1 MQNVPT
7 DIVNS
12 ISSYLTDTEVMTFS
26 TTTKNDWNLPRNK
39 LYRKFIY
46 KKIMPLVLFGEDNI
60 FWVEDMGDFDDFKN
74 GFIARDEL
82 DNVDTDYQMF
92 FAYHEEMSA
101 IKKDYNYFI
110 HMFADALLETYNY
123 PICNL
128 NTIGFPKSYYYKD
141 VFASSDTLQTQPQ
154 LYHNEKI
161 SMLYRCL
168 AKSTAHKCINNSLT
182 LRALVG

>member
-1 MQNVPT
+1 MQNVPA

-12 ISSYLTDTEVMTFS
+12 ISSYLTDTEVMAFS

-46 KKIMPLVLFGEDNI
+46 KKIMPLLLFGEDNI
-60 FWVEDMGDFDDFKN
+60 FWVEDMDDFNEFKN
-74 GFIARDEL
+74 GFVAREL
-82 DNVDTDYQMF
+82 AHPDTDFQLF
-92 FAYHEEMSA
+92 FAHHEEKYA
-101 IKKDYNYFI
+101 IKADYNYFI

-128 NTIGFPKSYYYKD
+128 NTIGFPKSYYYKA
-141 VFASSDTLQTQPQ
+141 VFASSDTIHAQPQ
-154 LYHNEKI
+154 IYHNEKI

-168 AKSTAHKCINNSLT
+168 VKSISHRRIKNSLT

>member
-1 MQNVPT
+1 MQNAPT

-12 ISSYLTDTEVMTFS
+12 ISSYLTDTEVMQFS
-26 TTTKNDWNLPRNK
+26 TTTKNDWKLPRNQ

-46 KKIMPLVLFGEDNI
+46 KKLMPLILFGEDNI
-60 FWVEDMGDFDDFKN
+60 FWIEDMGDFDDFKN
-74 GFIARDEL
+74 GFVVNEDYPIAVYCEKRC
-82 DNVDTDYQMF
+82 
-92 FAYHEEMSA
+92 A
-101 IKKDYNYFI
+101 IKADFNYFI

-128 NTIGFPKSYYYKD
+128 NTIGFPKSYYYRD
-141 VFASSDTLQTQPQ
+141 IFANSDNMEEQPEI
-154 LYHNEKI
+154 YYNEKV

-168 AKSTAHKCINNSLT
+168 VKSTKFRRIKNSLT